1 MTDSSLEQSIRE
13 LKVTINEALNE
24 HERDLFGDLMTRMAG
39 GSVDETVHSDL
50 ASKATEFEVSHPH
63 VARSI
68 REVMDSL
75 SKMGI

>member
-1 MTDSSLEQSIRE
+1 MAEKSLEESISE
-13 LKVTINEALNE
+13 LKVTINKALDD
-24 HERDLFGDLMTRMAG
+24 HERDLFGDLMERIAG
-39 GSVDETVHSDL
+39 GKADPEVHADL
-50 ASKATEFEVSHPH
+50 ASRATAFEASHPH

>member
-1 MTDSSLEQSIRE
+1 MAEQTLQESIRE
-13 LKVTINEALNE
+13 LKTTINDALDD

-50 ASKATEFEVSHPH
+50 ASKAAEFEASHPH
-63 VARSI
+63 VTRSI

-75 SKMGI
+75 NKMGI